1 MKRFNRVTLIGNF
14 GKDPEIQELEGGYAL
29 AKCSLATIANH
40 FMMLD
45 SSAHKSAGSGKA
57 NINENLT
64 HKRKGLRLYRCCIQA
79 WLAVVLK

>member
-40 FMMLD
+40 FMIFTSLT
-45 SSAHKSAGSGKA
+45 SKSGTSDKA